1 MAELP
6 SGTVTFLFTDIEGS
20 TELLKRLGG
29 EYAGFLRTHRQ
40 LLRDAAGAHGG
51 QEMGTEGDAMFFW
64 FPRARQAVR
73 AAADA
78 QRALAAHSWPDGTE
92 VRVRMGLH
100 TGEPEVVESEY
111 VGMGLHRAARI
122 SSAAH
127 GGQILLTSTTAGVL
141 TRRSSRARS
150 SSPPRFDSRSG

>member
-1 MAELP
+1 MAEQP

-78 QRALAAHSWPDGTE
+78 QRALAAHSWPGDTQ
-92 VRVRMGLH
+92 VRVDRLRAPVARVGPVARQV
-100 TGEPEVVESEY
+100 GRVPEQRDVRPYSIVLA
-111 VGMGLHRAARI
+111 V
-122 SSAAH
+122 SA
-127 GGQILLTSTTAGVL
+127 TS
-141 TRRSSRARS
+141 
-150 SSPPRFDSRSG
+150 